1 MGKSTS
7 AQILAREKGFVYYEA
22 DTFRR
27 MVNPFIAL
35 DLDNPSMAITKQKK
49 LNGKTLKAVLKNI
62 LENIYVLDSG
72 RGAKERSEVIREVNS
87 EWASMMQGLDFNIK
101 AVKSFYRELA
111 MDIKTQKQRIGGD
124 WAVAHVVFRREIRD
138 MMRLVFLD
146 DLTKH
151 IFFQRYPWYSAS
163 VHQFDNE

>member
-7 AQILAREKGFVYYEA
+7 AQILAREEGFVYYEA

-49 LNGKTLKAVLKNI
+49 LNGKTLNAGCDTAV
-62 LENIYVLDSG
+62 LENIFVLDSG

-124 WAVAHVVFRREIRD
+124 WAVAHVVINREIRD
-138 MMRLVFLD
+138 MIR
-146 DLTKH
+146 
-151 IFFQRYPWYSAS
+151 
-163 VHQFDNE
+163 

>member
-1 MGKSTS
+1 MRERVDIVTAAN
-7 AQILAREKGFVYYEA
+7 AQWPMIMK
-22 DTFRR
+22 
-27 MVNPFIAL
+27 
-35 DLDNPSMAITKQKK
+35 
-49 LNGKTLKAVLKNI
+49 
-62 LENIYVLDSG
+62 
-72 RGAKERSEVIREVNS
+72 
-87 EWASMMQGLDFNIK
+87 GLDFDMVAI
-101 AVKSFYRELA
+101 KSFYRELA